1 MVITDTKQIDSYYQ
15 ALVDKNP
22 KFVGIFYV
30 GVKTTSIFCIATCR
44 ARKPKK
50 ENVVFYTSFK
60 EALDNGFRP
69 CKVCNPTTN
78 ASSPPEMV
86 AQAIQLVKEY
96 PKEKISDAQL
106 RAANISPD
114 LVRRW
119 FKQHYGLTF
128 HAYQRMYRINNAY
141 KELKDGKSTTH
152 TAFDTGY
159 ESLSGFGYTYKKL
172 MGKSPSKSTNKN
184 VILIN
189 RIATPLGA
197 MFVCA
202 TEKGICLLE
211 FTDRK
216 MLETEFRDL
225 QKRLNAQILIG
236 ENKHIQQAKKELGE
250 YFEGTRTQFEVALHT
265 PGTDF
270 QNQAWKALLDI
281 PYGSTSSY
289 LKQAE
294 KLNKPKAVRAVARA
308 NGCNRVAIIIPC
320 HRVIGKDGSLT
331 GYAGG
336 LERKRWLIDF
346 EQAHA

>member
-1 MVITDTKQIDSYYQ
+1 II
-15 ALVDKNP
+15 
-22 KFVGIFYV
+22 
-30 GVKTTSIFCIATCR
+30 
-44 ARKPKK
+44 
-50 ENVVFYTSFK
+50 
-60 EALDNGFRP
+60 
-69 CKVCNPTTN
+69 
-78 ASSPPEMV
+78 
-86 AQAIQLVKEY
+86 
-96 PKEKISDAQL
+96 
-106 RAANISPD
+106 
-114 LVRRW
+114 
-119 FKQHYGLTF
+119 
-128 HAYQRMYRINNAY
+128 
-141 KELKDGKSTTH
+141 
-152 TAFDTGY
+152 
-159 ESLSGFGYTYKKL
+159 
-172 MGKSPSKSTNKN
+172 
-184 VILIN
+184 

-197 MFVCA
+197 LFVCA